1 MSIELEHDNSVAG
14 YVIRRETGGHQDSTG
29 SHEAEYI
36 FLTPV
41 TEEIELSGILSP
53 AFKVT
58 ASNPDI
64 VAGSQ
69 IEQTIIHKIPPA
81 SSSPELPEVESP
93 EVESNA
99 GASSVEAPFI
109 LTGKQIGFYK
119 VESPIGRGG
128 MGEVYLAR
136 DLRLG
141 RPVALKLLRPDFHQT
156 EEKVQRFRQEARAV
170 SALNHPNIVT
180 IYEVGEFN
188 SAPCII
194 SEYIE
199 GRTLRTLIAGTE
211 TGRPLKLHRIL
222 EITMQLAGAL
232 GAAHQ
237 AGIIHRDIKPENIMV
252 RGDGYVK
259 VLDFGLAKLSES
271 FDESGKSGKAFP
283 GKVPGIVL
291 GTVSYMS
298 PEQARGSEVDQRT
311 DIFSLGIVLY
321 EMITGRKPF
330 TGLTTSEILDSILSR
345 EPQPVAGFLPDAPA
359 ELQRIISRAL
369 DKERDRRYSTMNE
382 LMHDLSELRHELA
395 VRSRQSRSDSAN
407 AVVSSRIET
416 SPPVQES
423 TDSPTLN
430 LKDEPFGGNVTA
442 EISRDT
448 TELDPVEFRPEI
460 IVPLIRERLRK
471 NRFNLF
477 FLLTSVVIALILA
490 LIFYDNWRA
499 ENFNS
504 FENIRINRMTSSG
517 DIGITAISPD
527 GNYVA
532 YSQADDAGREGLW
545 LRHVSKAG
553 AVEIIP
559 ASTASFFSLSFPPDG
574 SHLYYIIKDRRNEA
588 PPSLYRIPISGGEPE
603 KLISNINSR
612 FAFSSTGR
620 FMAFFRHLDGEGTA
634 LFIADLE
641 NWRERR
647 LAVRKEP
654 DGFLNTGVAWSPD
667 DERIACGVNEKN
679 NDGRNYQSLVTVN
692 VSDGNISRMSS
703 DEWRNLGEMAW
714 RRQDGGLFVIGDAM
728 QGMRDRRDQIWCVT
742 DDGQA
747 RRVTNDLNRYYGL
760 SVAADGKTIA
770 AVQVEDP
777 LNIWLVP
784 AAVSAEPP
792 LTTLPPLTRQ
802 ITFGSGRYYT
812 PSWMPDGR
820 IITDSD
826 TGGKREIWIISRE
839 GQAQQLTTRDLK
851 NLVPL
856 ITPDGRYL
864 ITLSSRSGRLNIWRS
879 DLDESN
885 SVQLTFG
892 EIDNWPALSTDGKTI
907 YYESRTGG
915 NWTIWKV
922 GVEGGRAPEQLT
934 SVGNAGSPVPSPDGK
949 FLAYRLSA
957 NPPERSGIVVLTADR
972 LKPVRNFD
980 LPTTAGGLIRWAQDG
995 TALTFVDNRSGASE
1009 IWSQPLSGQRARQ
1022 LTNFGVG
1029 RIFSF
1034 NWSPDGKN
1042 LVVARG
1048 SKVSDVVLLSR

>member
-1 MSIELEHDNSVAG
+1 MSIELEYDNSVAG
-14 YVIRRETGGHQDSTG
+14 YVMRRETGGHQDSTG

-53 AFKVT
+53 AFKV
-58 ASNPDI
+58 AADNPDMA
-64 VAGSQ
+64 AGSQ
-69 IEQTIIHKIPPA
+69 IEQTIIEKIPPA
-81 SSSPELPEVESP
+81 SYSPELPEVESP

-99 GASSVEAPFI
+99 GTSSVEAPFI

-141 RPVALKLLRPDFHQT
+141 RRVALKLLRHDFHQT

-180 IYEVGEFN
+180 IYEVGEVD

-211 TGRPLKLHRIL
+211 TGRPLKLNRIL

-271 FDESGKSGKAFP
+271 FDGSGKSGKAFQ
-283 GKVPGIVL
+283 GNVPGIVL

-298 PEQARGSEVDQRT
+298 PEQARGGEVDPRT

-382 LMHDLSELRHELA
+382 LMHDLSELRHDLA

-407 AVVSSRIET
+407 AVVSSRIEI

-423 TDSPTLN
+423 TDSPPLN
-430 LKDEPFGGNVTA
+430 LKDEPSGHNVTA

-448 TELDPVEFRPEI
+448 TELDPAEFRPEI
-460 IVPLIRERLRK
+460 IVPSVGERLRK

-499 ENFNS
+499 RNFNS
-504 FENIRINRMTSSG
+504 FENIRINRMTNSG
-517 DIGITAISPD
+517 RIGITAISPD

-545 LRHVSKAG
+545 LRHVSRAG

-559 ASTASFFSLSFPPDG
+559 ASTASFFSLTFPPNG

-588 PPSLYRIPISGGEPE
+588 PPTLYRIPISGGKPE

-612 FAFSSTGR
+612 FAFSSNGR
-620 FMAFFRHLDGEGTA
+620 FMAFFRHLEGEGTA

-654 DGFLNTGVAWSPD
+654 AGFLNAGFAWSPD

-703 DEWRNLGEMAW
+703 DEWRNIGEMAW
-714 RRQDGGLFVIGDAM
+714 SSEYGGLLVIGDAM
-728 QGMRDRRDQIWCVT
+728 RAMQDRRDQIWCVT

-747 RRVTNDLNRYYGL
+747 RHVTNDLNRYYGL

-770 AVQVEDP
+770 TVQVEDP

-784 AAVSAEPP
+784 AAVSSERILPPRPP
-792 LTTLPPLTRQ
+792 LPRQ

-826 TGGKREIWIISRE
+826 TGGKREIWIISGE
-839 GQAQQLTTRDLK
+839 VQAQQLTTRDLK

-885 SVQLTFG
+885 SVQLTYG
-892 EIDNWPALSTDGKTI
+892 EIDNWPALSSDGKTI

-934 SVGNAGSPVPSPDGK
+934 SAGNAGSPVPSPDGK

-957 NPPERSGIVVLTADR
+957 NPPERSGIVVVTADR
-972 LKPVRNFD
+972 LKPVRTFD
-980 LPTTAGGLIRWAQDG
+980 LPTTAGGLIRWAQGG
-995 TALTFVDNRSGASE
+995 TAITFVDDRSGASE

-1022 LTNFGVG
+1022 LTDFREG

-1042 LVVARG
+1042 LVVTRG
-1048 SKVSDVVLLSR
+1048 SKASDVVLLSR